1 MTQRAVLHVRLKL
14 LSERFKKKM
23 VAEESVSGINP
34 EGSELDVLVED
45 ILAKE
50 EAYNEGHIS
59 DLVSKKR
66 KEELGNENANDIS
79 FKSDGKFEGNSKEE
93 SRLW

>member
-1 MTQRAVLHVRLKL
+1 MFNVTQRAVRVRFKL

-23 VAEESVSGINP
+23 AAEEGACGINP
-34 EGSELDVLVED
+34 EGSELDVLVQE

-50 EAYNEGHIS
+50 EAYNEGNFS

-66 KEELGNENANDIS
+66 K
-79 FKSDGKFEGNSKEE
+79 
-93 SRLW
+93 

>member
-1 MTQRAVLHVRLKL
+1 MFNVTQRAVRVRFKL

-23 VAEESVSGINP
+23 AAEEGAFGINP
-34 EGSELDVLVED
+34 EVSELDVLVQE

-50 EAYNEGHIS
+50 EAYNEGNFS

-66 KEELGNENANDIS
+66 K
-79 FKSDGKFEGNSKEE
+79 
-93 SRLW
+93 

>member
-1 MTQRAVLHVRLKL
+1 MTQRAVRARFKL

-23 VAEESVSGINP
+23 AAEEGACGINP
-34 EGSELDVLVED
+34 EGSELDVLVQE

-50 EAYNEGHIS
+50 EAYNEGNFS

-66 KEELGNENANDIS
+66 K
-79 FKSDGKFEGNSKEE
+79 
-93 SRLW
+93 

>member
-1 MTQRAVLHVRLKL
+1 MTQRAVRVRFKL

-23 VAEESVSGINP
+23 AAEEGACGINP
-34 EGSELDVLVED
+34 EGSELDVLVQE

-50 EAYNEGHIS
+50 EAYNEGNFS

-66 KEELGNENANDIS
+66 K
-79 FKSDGKFEGNSKEE
+79 
-93 SRLW
+93 